1 MAATDDGQHVLASR
15 WWQTPTGPFFET
27 AEPPH
32 EFVQALPADYLAVI
46 AAFGGR
52 EGFLGGT
59 YLRLY
64 RLHELVALNI
74 AYEVPSLLPDVIVFG
89 SDGGGEA
96 FAFQLGEAAVIR
108 VPFLPLG
115 PAHAQRLAGSFTEF
129 IGSLADSGESA
140 PYNAEAVGMEI
151 HDKHTICLGG
161 SPTDPANKVLVPPAK
176 HAEIC
181 RFWNKVYRDA
191 VSRQR
196 RSADPTDGPQGRA
209 GSKNIVSG

>member
-1 MAATDDGQHVLASR
+1 MAANDDSQHVLACR
-15 WWQTPTGPFFET
+15 WRQTASGPFFEI

-32 EFVQALPADYLAVI
+32 EFKQALPADYLAAV

-52 EGFLGGT
+52 EGFLGGV

-64 RLHELVALNI
+64 RLQELVALNI
-74 AYEVPSLLPDVIVFG
+74 AYEVPSLLPEVIVFG

-96 FAFQLGEAAVIR
+96 FAFLLGEAAVIR

-115 PAHAQRLAGSFTEF
+115 PERAHRVARSFTEF
-129 IGSLADSGESA
+129 VVSATDTGESA
-140 PYNAEAVGMEI
+140 PYNTEAVGMEV
-151 HDKHTICLGG
+151 HDKHPICLGG

-176 HAEIC
+176 HADIC
-181 RFWNKVYRDA
+181 RLWNKVYRDA

-196 RSADPTDGPQGRA
+196 RSAEPEDEGERG
-209 GSKNIVSG
+209 